1 VTTIYSMR
9 MLPEEAERFQEFLME
24 SCGLMFE
31 DRRLA
36 DLERAVAGR
45 MIELGHSSFEEYY
58 HFLTV
63 HREGREELN
72 QLVVSLTVGET
83 QFYRTPDQFVALE
96 QYILPRLLEARGA
109 TSRRLRVLSAGCATG
124 EEAYSLVMSFHR
136 VAPAPATWDFRV
148 RACDINRDFL
158 ERAEAG
164 VYSERKLRLVS
175 AEELRNY
182 FRPEGKHF
190 RVVPELRR
198 QVEFLH
204 FNLSEEDYSHLAAGE
219 IFDVI
224 LCRNVLIYFRQD
236 AMRRVVARLHELLAE
251 DGYLILGYSET
262 LFRISEDY
270 CSVHTPE
277 TFFYTK
283 AREPKKPRVKDLP
296 HLHRPLQRE
305 HLLEALDSKPFPAPP
320 APAASPLSAVRAE
333 AAAPRTALPEPV
345 PAEAALWEAGMSCF
359 AEEKFEAARAR
370 FEEMLT
376 HYPRSARAHLGLGLL
391 LANQGS
397 DEASREQCERA
408 RGCDD
413 LLPGIYFLLALLD
426 EKGSRLDSAVDYY
439 QRVLLLDRDFAMAR
453 FNLANLYLRLDRP
466 RDARRE
472 FANTLTI
479 LERDPK
485 NPSLQFSGGLSRES
499 LIQICEIHRSQ
510 VGLARSRA

>member
-1 VTTIYSMR
+1 
-9 MLPEEAERFQEFLME
+9 ME

-31 DRRLA
+31 DRRLH

-45 MIELGHSSFEEYY
+45 MIELGHGSFEEYY

-83 QFYRTPDQFVALE
+83 QFYRTPDQFAAVE
-96 QYILPRLLEARGA
+96 QYILPRLLEARGRS
-109 TSRRLRVLSAGCATG
+109 SRRLRILSAGCATG

-136 VAPAPATWDFRV
+136 VAPAPSTWDFRV
-148 RACDINRDFL
+148 RACDLNRDFL
-158 ERAEAG
+158 TRAEAG
-164 VYSERKLRLVS
+164 VYSDRKLRLVS
-175 AEELRNY
+175 AEEIRQY
-182 FRPEGKHF
+182 FRPEGQRF

-204 FNLSEEDYSHLAAGE
+204 FNLSEEDYSPLAAGE
-219 IFDVI
+219 IFDLI

-236 AMRRVVARLHELLAE
+236 AMKRVVARLHEILAE
-251 DGYLILGYSET
+251 DGYLVLGYSET

-283 AREPKKPRVKDLP
+283 ARPTEKPRIKDLP
-296 HLHRPLQRE
+296 HLHEPLKRE
-305 HLLEALDSKPFPAPP
+305 HLLEALDSKPFPAPI
-320 APAASPLSAVRAE
+320 APAASPLLAAPAE
-333 AAAPRTALPEPV
+333 AAARPSPPKPA
-345 PAEAALWEAGMSCF
+345 PAEAELWEAGMSCF

-370 FEEMLT
+370 FEEMLA

-391 LANQGS
+391 LANQGQ
-397 DEASREQCERA
+397 DQASLEQCERA
-408 RGCDD
+408 KGCDD
-413 LLPGIYFLLALLD
+413 LLPEIYFLLALLD
-426 EKGSRLDSAVDYY
+426 EKGGRLDSAAEHY

-472 FANTLTI
+472 FMNTLAI

-485 NPSLQFSGGLSRES
+485 NPSLQFSGGLSREA
-499 LIQICEIHRSQ
+499 LIQICEVHRSQ
-510 VGLARSRA
+510 VGLQRSQV